1 MGQAGNDPRDD
12 LRALPP
18 ARPRG
23 LAISIDVDGELVRA
37 YQGEP
42 VAVALFAEKIRALA
56 RSPKYHRPRGLFCSN
71 GHCGSCLMRIDG
83 RPNVR
88 ACMVL
93 ARPDLRC
100 ERQNT
105 FPDPEIDLLA
115 AADWLFPRGM
125 DHHRLM
131 TGSRIGNEL
140 FVKLVR
146 QMGGT
151 GLVPERPAEAM
162 PAPRD
167 VVVDLCVVG
176 AGPAG
181 LTAAAVVASSGPAIR
196 VLLVDD
202 QAEPGGSHLCE
213 PHGSVRAVELV
224 AQARTAG
231 VQIESGATAIGV
243 YHDEAVGHVLAVAT
257 PAGLLR
263 VRARRF
269 VYATGAYDQNLPV
282 PDNDRPGI
290 LAARAVGRL
299 AFFWGVA
306 PAQGRRVILVPGPG
320 PRLTYLDRLAAGL
333 TERGVPI
340 VWAEGDTLGD
350 VRPKIDLRADVI
362 AVGPLPA
369 PASELP
375 RQHGATVTFDLARGG
390 FCVVRGAEGAAADGV
405 FVAGDVAGFC
415 GPEAAA
421 ADGARVGA
429 AVAKELA
436 R

>member
-1 MGQAGNDPRDD
+1 MGDDPRDD
-12 LRALPP
+12 LRWLAP

-23 LAISIDVDGELVRA
+23 PALAIDLDGELVRGFA
-37 YQGEP
+37 GET
-42 VAVALFAEKIRALA
+42 VAVALFAEKIRVLA
-56 RSPKYHRPRGLFCSN
+56 RSPKYHRPRGLFCGT

-88 ACMVL
+88 ACL
-93 ARPDLRC
+93 APVRDGLRC

-131 TGSRIGNEL
+131 TTSRIGNEL

-146 QMGGT
+146 QMGGS
-151 GLVPERPAEAM
+151 GLLPEREADPL

-167 VVVDLCVVG
+167 LDLDLCVVG

-181 LTAAAVVASSGPAIR
+181 LSAAKVVGEACPGSHI
-196 VLLVDD
+196 LIVDD
-202 QAEPGGSHLCE
+202 QPAPGGSQLAE
-213 PHGSVRAVELV
+213 PDGTVRVSELL
-224 AQARTAG
+224 AGARAAG
-231 VQIESGATAIGV
+231 VRLESNASAIGV
-243 YHDEAVGHVLAVAT
+243 YGDEAAGHVLAVAS

-269 VYATGAYDQNLPV
+269 LYATGAYDQNLPL
-282 PDNDRPGI
+282 PDNDRPGVI
-290 LAARAVGRL
+290 AARALGQL
-299 AFFWGVA
+299 AFLWGIA
-306 PAQGRRVILVPGPG
+306 PAPGRRVILVAGPG
-320 PRLTYLDRLAAGL
+320 PKLVFLDRLAAGL
-333 TERGVPI
+333 GARGVAV
-340 VWAEGDTLGD
+340 VWAEANALGQ

-369 PASELP
+369 PASELA
-375 RQHGATVTFDLARGG
+375 RQHGGAVVFDPARGG
-390 FCVVRGAEGAAADGV
+390 FCAVRSDQGIAAAGV
-405 FVAGDVAGFC
+405 FVAGDVAGYA

-429 AVAKELA
+429 AIAKELHA